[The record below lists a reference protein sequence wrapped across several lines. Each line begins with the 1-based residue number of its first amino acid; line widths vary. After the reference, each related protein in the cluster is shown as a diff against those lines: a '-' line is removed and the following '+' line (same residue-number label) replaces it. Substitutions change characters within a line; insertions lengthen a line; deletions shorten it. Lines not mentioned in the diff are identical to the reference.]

1 MDSRTL
7 GKAPELVLM
16 RKETRSSLRRA
27 RIAQAPRLCLPG
39 AVTLQS
45 LAIPSATPRSAH
57 EEDVM
62 GHGSHR
68 QVSPSPWAPAAHRSH
83 FHSPKLSRDTRL
95 HLPPLQPQ
103 GRAACPPPSSTGVLR
118 CITGEGETQATE
130 RSLATR
136 GEEAESQ
143 GWTSRLLPIPQTFP
157 VHHACR
163 RGFPCQPVGVAR
175 WREDAFRL

>member
-1 MDSRTL
+1 MDLCTL

-83 FHSPKLSRDTRL
+83 FHSPKLSGCICHRYNPRAE
-95 HLPPLQPQ
+95 LP
-103 GRAACPPPSSTGVLR
+103 ACPRPP
-118 CITGEGETQATE
+118 
-130 RSLATR
+130 
-136 GEEAESQ
+136 
-143 GWTSRLLPIPQTFP
+143 
-157 VHHACR
+157 
-163 RGFPCQPVGVAR
+163 RGFCGVSQE
-175 WREDAFRL
+175 RERPR